1 PHTDR
6 DARHPPARDRFK
18 PVTMAWHDQPGR
30 KRVNV
35 PPRKGIETEIEPR
48 LNNALLARPVVK
60 EGWLLFRAQAKQL
73 AVGAKLVGLG
83 LGQPRPLSRN
93 QLLLQIYELDVKY
106 HC

>member
-35 PPRKGIETEIEPR
+35 PPRKGIETQIEPR

-73 AVGAKLVGLG
+73 AVGTNLVGVRLR
-83 LGQPRPLSRN
+83 QPRPRNQN
-93 QLLLQIYELDVKY
+93 QLLIEMLEIDVKY
-106 HC
+106 Q